1 MLDVKKMG
9 KQIAYVRMRN
19 NCTQEQL
26 AEVLGVSSQTV
37 SKWENG
43 KVVPEAFILCG
54 RSKLFHCSIDSIL
67 DPLAWSLC
75 EIDFDY
81 EFLVMPRV
89 PIADYSGSEWP
100 KSISTVSFLTALKRN
115 IQTRFLPLAFPIK
128 ERC

>member
-26 AEVLGVSSQTV
+26 AEVLGVSPQTV
-37 SKWENG
+37 SKWGNG
-43 KVVPEAFILCG
+43 KAVPEAFILCG
-54 RSKLFHCSIDSIL
+54 RSKPFHCSIDSIL

-81 EFLVMPRV
+81 EFLVKPRV
-89 PIADYSGSEWP
+89 PIADYSGSEWDALDRP
-100 KSISTVSFLTALKRN
+100 QRCAVAGTARD
-115 IQTRFLPLAFPIK
+115 IWSLAVCVCPI
-128 ERC
+128 R